1 MPNRKWSAQEEQEL
15 VEAYKQGASVEALAQ
30 KYRRSPEA
38 IKMKLKR
45 LGLDVVAAK
54 LDITGQL
61 NIPNE
66 LPSLE
71 EVLKIVAAAIMK
83 ACEPGLGKTELQRL
97 DVIATLYKAYAAGLE
112 QYVGYKKIEAKLLE
126 LEKKYAILAE
136 KAKGPQAQSNSA

>member
-1 MPNRKWSAQEEQEL
+1 MPNRRWTAREEQEL
-15 VEAYKQGASVEALAQ
+15 LEAYKQGISVEALAQ
-30 KYRRSPEA
+30 KYRRSPDA
-38 IKMKLKR
+38 VKMKLKR

-61 NIPNE
+61 KIPDE

-126 LEKKYAILAE
+126 LEKKYAALAE
-136 KAKGPQAQSNSA
+136 KAKGSQAQSNSA

>member
-15 VEAYKQGASVEALAQ
+15 LEAYKQGASVEALAQ
-30 KYRRSPEA
+30 KYKRSPEA

-126 LEKKYAILAE
+126 LEKKYAVLAE
-136 KAKGPQAQSNSA
+136 KAKGSQAQSNSA

>member
-15 VEAYKQGASVEALAQ
+15 LEAYKQGVSVEALAQ

-38 IKMKLKR
+38 VKMKLKR

-136 KAKGPQAQSNSA
+136 KAKGSQAQSNSA